1 MTFTP
6 AMNRTARWGIAALL
20 AASATGA
27 WAQDAAMPGKGVVVH
42 PVKSSIQ
49 EEAFQTRIVMHA
61 LNDLGYDV
69 KPAKEV
75 EYPTAHIAV
84 ANGDATFLAAHWNP
98 LHANFYKNAGGDEKL
113 SRTGEFSTGALQ
125 GYLIDKA
132 TADKHHIT
140 NLGQLKD
147 PKIAKLFDTD
157 GDGKAD
163 LAGCTPG
170 WGCEEVIEHQ
180 LTAFKLRD
188 TVTHKQGTYSALI
201 ADVIARHKAGQPILY
216 YTWTPYW
223 VSGVLVPNKDTVWLE
238 VPFSS
243 QPGENAGKS
252 TKLPNGKDYGFQVN
266 KQQIVANKAFVQ
278 AHPDAGVLF
287 AEMKVSVNDINAQ
300 NLRMNQ
306 GEKSSADI
314 DRHVEAWIKANQKTY
329 DGWLADA
336 RQAAADSSAK

>member
-1 MTFTP
+1 MKFNTATLRRP
-6 AMNRTARWGIAALL
+6 ALWGVAALL
-20 AASATGA
+20 ATGA
-27 WAQDAAMPGKGVVVH
+27 VGAMAQDAKLLPGKGVEVQ
-42 PVKSSIQ
+42 PLKSSIQ
-49 EEAFQTRIVMHA
+49 EEAFQTRIVAHA
-61 LNDLGYDV
+61 LKDLGYDV
-69 KPAKEV
+69 KPVKEV
-75 EYPTAHIAV
+75 EYPTAHIAI
-84 ANGDATFLAAHWNP
+84 ANGDATYLASHWNP
-98 LHANFYKNAGGDEKL
+98 LHANFYKNAGGDAKL
-113 SRTGEFSTGALQ
+113 FRKGEYSSGALQ
-125 GYLIDKA
+125 GYLIDKK
-132 TADKHHIT
+132 TADKYHIT
-140 NLGQLKD
+140 NIGQLKD
-147 PKIAKLFDTD
+147 PKLAKLFDTD

-180 LTAFKLRD
+180 LTAYKLRD
-188 TVTHKQGTYSALI
+188 TVSHKQGTYSALI
-201 ADVIARHKAGQPILY
+201 ADVISRYKAGQPVLY

-223 VSGVLVPNKDTVWLE
+223 VSGVLVPGKDVVWLE

-243 QPGENAGKS
+243 QPGENAGAS

-314 DRHVEAWIKANQKTY
+314 DRHVSAWIKANQKTY

-336 RQAAADSSAK
+336 RAAAGK